1 MKRNEHKVSKPTRL
15 SRRAITGHLISM
27 RTPKDLGLRKL
38 RITDIVR
45 EGDLQWT
52 KTAYELPQYV
62 EDLILVDW
70 CIGMSM
76 TDDKLIDFGNNIYRR
91 LKS

>member
-1 MKRNEHKVSKPTRL
+1 
-15 SRRAITGHLISM
+15 M

-52 KTAYELPQYV
+52 KTAYELPEYAH
-62 EDLILVDW
+62 DMILVDW
-70 CIGMSM
+70 AIGLSMS
-76 TDDKLIDFGNNIYRR
+76 DDKLIEFGNNIYRR